1 MASKIIKNITV
12 LGCLFAV
19 GFGQNS
25 QQLPDNLYVNMAFVV
40 AVPQGEFSNNV
51 TNNGYGIDFDGG
63 WYVFNGPIALGM
75 SIIGA
80 QYGRLTRNIP
90 YSYFS
95 SAVTLTETTQ
105 SGILELNPYVR
116 PTLRLG
122 DFSFYTKLF
131 GGYHILSTET
141 KIQNDDQVNN
151 SNNDNNDAPE
161 YIARS
166 TVASDEAFNYGF
178 GLGLRFRL
186 FRGRKKPDG
195 SMSSPTR
202 INLELKWS
210 KGGEA
215 EYLNAGKEGSIEFS
229 DPADG
234 PITTTF
240 YPEQSI
246 TDLFNISI
254 GIGF

>member
-1 MASKIIKNITV
+1 M
-12 LGCLFAV
+12 
-19 GFGQNS
+19 
-25 QQLPDNLYVNMAFVV
+25 
-40 AVPQGEFSNNV
+40 
-51 TNNGYGIDFDGG
+51 
-63 WYVFNGPIALGM
+63 
-75 SIIGA
+75 
-80 QYGRLTRNIP
+80 
-90 YSYFS
+90 
-95 SAVTLTETTQ
+95 
-105 SGILELNPYVR
+105 
-116 PTLRLG
+116 
-122 DFSFYTKLF
+122 
-131 GGYHILSTET
+131 
-141 KIQNDDQVNN
+141 NN

-240 YPEQSI
+240 YPEQSN